1 MEVEWPGPET
11 GTATEVLGLEMVLEL
26 ARRRLEAGRPRL
38 KLEPELGAAISILE
52 TAPAPG
58 DPEAEAAWREGNS
71 AAPAGA
77 MVDGEN
83 RGPGPQ

>member
-1 MEVEWPGPET
+1 MEVEWSES

-38 KLEPELGAAISILE
+38 KLEPELEPRAAISVPE

-58 DPEAEAAWREGNS
+58 DPEAEAAWPEWNS
-71 AAPAGA
+71 AAPAEA

-83 RGPGPQ
+83 